1 MPWASSAAETRIPRI
16 CSVSTSCRNSLSLS
30 PSRHCLPCY
39 CSRLRTTPP
48 CSHVFVAAL
57 RRLVLCSVDR
67 FFLDY
72 SITMYVIDS
81 IWRLFHPSRS
91 KLSIDL
97 IFHLAALY
105 PDDKEVLT
113 VSQITNF
120 QTGSQGGRE
129 TSWYRNV
136 QMCETSRRWNVHVA
150 NRPRSESSK
159 VVAKRPDGEVA
170 KFPWIME
177 NAQLDTRKDRKTL
190 FAPRN
195 IRVAWHLL
203 TLSAGTV

>member
-1 MPWASSAAETRIPRI
+1 MSLLCGWNSD
-16 CSVSTSCRNSLSLS
+16 STCLQCIHFLSQLSLSLS
-30 PSRHCLPCY
+30 QPSLPPVLLFTLAHDTALFPRVR
-39 CSRLRTTPP
+39 CSFATSSIMQCGSIFPRLFDHDV
-48 CSHVFVAAL
+48 C
-57 RRLVLCSVDR
+57 DR
-67 FFLDY
+67 FYL
-72 SITMYVIDS
+72 TTV
-81 IWRLFHPSRS
+81 PSVSVQAFDRS
-91 KLSIDL
+91 L
-97 IFHLAALY
+97 FHLAALY

-150 NRPRSESSK
+150 NRPRSDSSK